1 MLREFAKKLNIFAL
15 VICIIALQFTIA
27 ASAEN
32 KYPSFASLYSS
43 TSGASIPVRTEPGIK
58 SNPESVVKDWLSN
71 GDIVKALGEAR
82 DPDGD
87 LWYLIGYG
95 VGYNETGYVLPRQI
109 GQFLGYYTEDAA
121 FEAKLNEQNFPE
133 SYKVKLRELHFLY
146 PKWVFYAD
154 HINLEWADVVTAES
168 ELTRKL
174 VHISKPDSW
183 KSMESGAYYP
193 ETGTWHQFDTGYVQA
208 SKMVVEY
215 YTDPRNFLD
224 SKNIFMFSSHSY
236 DSKYDTRDNLMSM
249 IGGTWLD
256 AELSDAPG
264 RSYVDVILNAANEA
278 NVSPFIIAS
287 TIFQEQGSG
296 TTMPNNIQ
304 ISGTHSTYPNI
315 YNYFNIG
322 GSDGD
327 GALNALKY
335 AAEKSDKDGRPWN
348 TREKAIEWG
357 AKWYAKGYVSVG
369 QNTYYYMNFDVI
381 EQGGYYWHQYAT
393 NIEDAVQKTK
403 FLAKAYANVMDL
415 SLVFH
420 IPVYNNMPEYTVLPS
435 EGDNNNYLKFLEIQ
449 GCTSI
454 NFDKYTQSYEVFMS
468 DSSQS
473 SVNIIAVPESS
484 DAIVSGAGVKTINT
498 GHNEI
503 QIIVRAS
510 SGEKRVYTIYIYRDS
525 SVSALTPTIEGSYNI
540 GSFITGI
547 KLEKNASE
555 SVSDFIKNMGVK
567 NGTVKVF
574 SSSNSQKTSGNIA
587 SGDIVKIYNLSGVE
601 QNSYTIVIYGDI
613 NSDGKISLVDLSVI
627 KMNLLGIRDLSGA
640 SATAADTNKDG
651 KITLV
656 DLSVIKRVL
665 LNLITIK
672 Q

>member
-1 MLREFAKKLNIFAL
+1 MLREFAKKLNALLL
-15 VICIIALQFTIA
+15 VICIIALQFTL
-27 ASAEN
+27 SANAVE
-32 KYPSFASLYSS
+32 YPAFAKIKQSKGVGY
-43 TSGASIPVRTEPGIK
+43 TPVRTLPGLN
-58 SNPESVVKDWLSN
+58 SNPDSSTIENIYDN
-71 GDIVKALGEAR
+71 EIVKVIAQED

-87 LWYLIGYG
+87 MWYKIQYG
-95 VGYNETGYVLPRQI
+95 SSFEKQGYVYNTHVIFI
-109 GQFLGYYTEDAA
+109 GSYIEDPV
-121 FEAKLNEQNFPE
+121 FEESIKDFPE
-133 SYKVKLRELHFLY
+133 SYKVKLRELHSLY

-154 HINLEWADVVTAES
+154 RINLEWADVVAAES

-183 KSMESGAYYP
+183 KSMEPGAYYP

-208 SKMVVEY
+208 SKTVIEY

-236 DSKYDTRDNLMSM
+236 DSKYDTKDNLMSM

-256 AELSDAPG
+256 AELQDAPG
-264 RSYVDVILNAANEA
+264 RLYADVILSAASKA

-335 AAEKSDKDGRPWN
+335 AAEENANDGRPWN

-393 NIEDAVQKTK
+393 NIEDTVQKTK
-403 FLAKAYANVMDL
+403 FLAKAYANVMDS

-420 IPVYNNMPEYTVLPS
+420 IPVYNNMPEYTTLPG
-435 EGDNNNYLKFLEIQ
+435 EGNNNNYLKLLEIQ
-449 GCTSI
+449 GCSPI
-454 NFDKYTQSYEVFMS
+454 SFDKYTPSYEAFML

-473 SVNIIAVPESS
+473 SVNIIAIPESG
-484 DAIVSGAGVKTINT
+484 DATVSGAGVKTINT

-503 QIIVRAS
+503 QIVVRAS
-510 SGEKRVYTIYIYRDS
+510 SGEKRIYTIDIYRDS
-525 SVSALTPTIEGSYNI
+525 SGSALTPTIEGSYNI
-540 GSFITGI
+540 GSFITGV
-547 KLEKNASE
+547 KLEKNVSE
-555 SVSDFIKNMGVK
+555 SVSDFIKNLGVK
-567 NGTVKVF
+567 NGTAKVF
-574 SSSNSQKTSGNIA
+574 SSSNSHKTSGNVA
-587 SGDIVKIYNLSGVE
+587 SGDIVKIYNLSGAE

-640 SATAADTNKDG
+640 SASAADTNKDG